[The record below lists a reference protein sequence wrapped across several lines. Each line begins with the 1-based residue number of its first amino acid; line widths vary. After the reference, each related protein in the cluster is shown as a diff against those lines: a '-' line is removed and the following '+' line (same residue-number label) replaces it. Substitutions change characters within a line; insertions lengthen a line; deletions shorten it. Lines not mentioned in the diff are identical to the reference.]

1 MNRSRVGAIVLRIL
15 YLYRGSPQRVFPI
28 FVFVAVDIVLW
39 GFLTRYLNSVS
50 RADFN
55 FVPALLGA
63 VLLWDFLT
71 RVMQQLTMALFED
84 VWTRNFLN
92 FFATPL
98 RVSEYLAG
106 LLIVAVTT
114 SLLSLVAMLAL
125 AQIAFGLSFFA
136 YGVALAPFLMVLFVT
151 GIALGVTASALVLRL
166 GPASEWLI
174 WPIPMLISPFAGVFY
189 PIAVLPGWMQ
199 AVAMAL
205 PPSYVF
211 EGMRAVVAGNP
222 PPWDRLADESLL
234 RLRVTAEA
242 EAEFPFLRRVSR
254 GEVHRLCRDHQPLR
268 RGRRDRRDGLRLFRW
283 TTDRPTGFTDDEIGA
298 LKRLT
303 PFLGLAIKSASL
315 GRIAATLVETYL
327 GRDAGRRVLR
337 GRIERGVADR
347 IKTVLWFSDL
357 RNYTRISETAPP
369 EEIIPLLN
377 DYADAV
383 VSSIHEHDGD
393 VLKLIG
399 DGVLAIF
406 PAEERSR
413 ACAAALDAARA
424 AQEAVAA

>member
-1 MNRSRVGAIVLRIL
+1 MNRSRVGAIVLRMF

-71 RVMQQLTMALFED
+71 RVMQQITMALFED

-106 LLIVAVTT
+106 LLIVAVST

-125 AQIAFGLSFFA
+125 AQIAFGLSFLA

-151 GIALGVTASALVLRL
+151 GIALGVAASALVLRL

-189 PIAVLPGWMQ
+189 PIAVLPRMDAGGGDGPA
-199 AVAMAL
+199 AVLRVRGHARGGRRKSSAL
-205 PPSYVF
+205 GPP
-211 EGMRAVVAGNP
+211 G
-222 PPWDRLADESLL
+222 DRRRSGARLPRPRLPLLL
-234 RLRVTAEA
+234 RRLSLGDPHRPHRALQRRDGELSPAAGVI
-242 EAEFPFLRRVSR
+242 PILFLRR
-254 GEVHRLCRDHQPLR
+254 
-268 RGRRDRRDGLRLFRW
+268 
-283 TTDRPTGFTDDEIGA
+283 
-298 LKRLT
+298 
-303 PFLGLAIKSASL
+303 
-315 GRIAATLVETYL
+315 
-327 GRDAGRRVLR
+327 
-337 GRIERGVADR
+337 
-347 IKTVLWFSDL
+347 
-357 RNYTRISETAPP
+357 
-369 EEIIPLLN
+369 
-377 DYADAV
+377 
-383 VSSIHEHDGD
+383 
-393 VLKLIG
+393 
-399 DGVLAIF
+399 
-406 PAEERSR
+406 
-413 ACAAALDAARA
+413 
-424 AQEAVAA
+424 